1 MANVARRPGDSPPV
15 RLLLRPVEQFLA
27 TESASGI
34 ILIAAALVAFAWAN
48 SPWAE
53 LYGHMQHVE
62 AGVTLGGA
70 GLHLSLAHWVNDGL
84 MAIFFFVVGLEI
96 KRELLVG
103 ELAGWRRA
111 ALPMVAAL
119 GGMVAPAAIY
129 AWLNLGQPS
138 IAGWGVPM
146 ATDIAFAV
154 GVLALLGPR
163 VPLALKVFLLALAIV
178 DDLGAVLVIAL
189 FYTSELSLPALG
201 AAGLVWLAALAYGRS
216 GGGRPSAFLVLGLL
230 LWHFMHASGVHA
242 TVAGVLLALAVPL
255 GRPHDT
261 ETIKAELAAE
271 LGGTDFE
278 AVEVRLDHLENVID
292 RAQSPLHEYE
302 HALQP
307 WVAYGIMPV
316 FALFN
321 AGVTLG
327 GEGGGFGNAV
337 TLGAFL
343 GLLIGKPVG
352 ITLFVAGAVALGV
365 TRLPPGV
372 GWTAIAG
379 VGLLGGIGFTMALFI
394 AMLAFGE
401 GPALDQA
408 KVGVLSASVCA
419 AVLGYLLLRMS
430 LAPAGAAAEP
440 ERVPVAT

>member
-1 MANVARRPGDSPPV
+1 MADAARRPAGSPTLLQVLLPPV
-15 RLLLRPVEQFLA
+15 ERFLA
-27 TESASGI
+27 TESASGVV
-34 ILIAAALVAFAWAN
+34 LIAAALVAFAWAN
-48 SPWAE
+48 SPWAD
-53 LYGHMQHVE
+53 LYGHMQHIE

-96 KRELLVG
+96 KRELLCG
-103 ELAGWRRA
+103 ELAGWQRA
-111 ALPMVAAL
+111 ALPVAGAL
-119 GGMVAPAAIY
+119 GGMVVPALVY
-129 AWLNLGQPS
+129 AWLNRGLPS

-154 GVLALLGPR
+154 GILALLGPR

-178 DDLGAVLVIAL
+178 DDLGAVLVIAA
-189 FYTSELSLPALG
+189 FYTADLDFTALG
-201 AAGLVWLAALAYGRS
+201 ITGLVWLAALAYGRS
-216 GGGRPSAFLVLGLL
+216 GGGRPSVFLVLGLL
-230 LWHFMHASGVHA
+230 LWYLMHASGVHA

-278 AVEVRLDHLENVID
+278 GVEVRLQHLENVID
-292 RAQSPLHEYE
+292 RARSPLHEYE

-307 WVAYGIMPV
+307 WVAYAIMPV

-327 GEGGGFGNAV
+327 GGGAGFANPV

-343 GLLIGKPVG
+343 GLVLGKPIG
-352 ITLFVAGAVALGV
+352 ITLAVALAVTLRV
-365 TRLPPGV
+365 TRLPVGV
-372 GWTAIAG
+372 GWAAIAG

-394 AMLAFGE
+394 AMLAFGDS
-401 GPALDQA
+401 PALDQA
-408 KVGVLSASVCA
+408 KIGVLSASLCA
-419 AVLGYLLLRMS
+419 AVLGYLLLRTT
-430 LAPAGAAAEP
+430 LAPAAAEP
-440 ERVPVAT
+440 ERVPVTT

>member
-1 MANVARRPGDSPPV
+1 MSDAPLQ
-15 RLLLRPVEQFLA
+15 LLLRPVERFLA
-27 TESASGI
+27 TESASGV
-34 ILIAAALVAFAWAN
+34 ILIVAALVAFAWAN
-48 SPWAE
+48 SPWVE

-62 AGVTLGGA
+62 AGITLGGA

-103 ELAGWRRA
+103 ELAGWQRA
-111 ALPMVAAL
+111 ALPIVAAL
-119 GGMVAPAAIY
+119 GGMVVPAAIY
-129 AWLNLGQPS
+129 AWLNLGQPT

-154 GVLALLGPR
+154 GILALLGPR
-163 VPLALKVFLLALAIV
+163 VPLSLKIFLLALAIV
-178 DDLGAVLVIAL
+178 DDLGAVLVIAA
-189 FYTSELSLPALG
+189 FYTSDLSLPALG
-201 AAGLVWLAALAYGRS
+201 VTGLIWLVALAYGRS
-216 GGGRPSAFLVLGLL
+216 GGGRPSVFLILGLL
-230 LWHFMHASGVHA
+230 LWYFMHASGVHA

-261 ETIKAELAAE
+261 EMLKAELAAE
-271 LGGTDFE
+271 FGGTDFE
-278 AVEVRLDHLENVID
+278 DVEVRLDHLENVID

-307 WVAYGIMPV
+307 WVAYGIMPL

-327 GEGGGFGNAV
+327 GEGGFGNVV

-352 ITLFVAGAVALGV
+352 ITLFVAIAIALGV
-365 TRLPPGV
+365 TRLPSGV
-372 GWTAIAG
+372 GWAAITG

-401 GPALDQA
+401 SPALDQA
-408 KVGVLSASVCA
+408 KIGVLAASVCA
-419 AVLGYLLLRMS
+419 AVIGYLVLRMT
-430 LAPAGAAAEP
+430 LAPAGTATRPEP
-440 ERVPVAT
+440 APVTT